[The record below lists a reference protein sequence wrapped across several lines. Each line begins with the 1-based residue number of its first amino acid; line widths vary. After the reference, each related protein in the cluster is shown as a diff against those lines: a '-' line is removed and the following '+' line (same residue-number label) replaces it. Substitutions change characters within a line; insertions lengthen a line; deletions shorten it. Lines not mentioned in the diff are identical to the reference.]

1 MATSAL
7 DVGDRVA
14 RQALV
19 EKPEYVPS
27 DDDLDAIF
35 GISSTPSPEVVTLR
49 SQYFVWMDELKTR
62 AYDKPSPATLATFT
76 SRAKTVLS
84 LAGNIPLATF
94 GNAAMKKFVQDCA
107 HFNWSPS
114 TLSDHVLLVKLIL
127 ASAVNEEGDCLH
139 PRTWNRRFVNAP
151 AVETA
156 KQKRFVFTRDQI
168 EALLRAKSPQE
179 RLFYAVSAGTGMRLG
194 EMRSIRVRGNNSQ
207 TSWEPGKII
216 VRTTMFNNDETGR
229 TKTES
234 GKRTVYLHSSLD
246 QMIASFAKDIES
258 GAFLFQ
264 SKHGEP
270 MKASTIAYRI
280 TKIVPGGSHH
290 GFRRYHISH
299 CRHERMLEELLKL
312 RVGHSSASDITDLY
326 SHQSQEVQALA
337 AEQVGLGFNL
347 FHSMQQCA

>member
-1 MATSAL
+1 
-7 DVGDRVA
+7 
-14 RQALV
+14 
-19 EKPEYVPS
+19 
-27 DDDLDAIF
+27 
-35 GISSTPSPEVVTLR
+35 
-49 SQYFVWMDELKTR
+49 MDELKTR
-62 AYDKPSPATLATFT
+62 AYDKPSPATLVTFT

-84 LAGNIPLATF
+84 LAGNIPLAAF
-94 GNAAMKKFVQDCA
+94 GNAALKKFVQDCA

-114 TLSDHVLLVKLIL
+114 TLADHVLIVKLII
-127 ASAVNEEGDCLH
+127 ASAVNEEGDPLH

-168 EALLRAKSPQE
+168 QALLRGAKSPQE

-194 EMRSIRVRGNNSQ
+194 EVRSIRVAGNNSQ

-216 VRTTMFNNDETGR
+216 VRTTMFNNGETGR

-234 GKRTVYLHSSLD
+234 GKRTIYLHSSLD
-246 QMIASFAKDIES
+246 QTIASFAQDIES

-270 MKASTIAYRI
+270 LKASTIAYRI
-280 TKIVPGGSHH
+280 AKIIPGGSHH

-299 CRHERMLEELLKL
+299 CRHERMLEEVLKL

-326 SHQSQEVQALA
+326 SRQSREVQAQA

-347 FHSMQQCA
+347 

>member
-27 DDDLDAIF
+27 DGDLDPIF
-35 GISSTPSPEVVTLR
+35 GISSAPSPEVVTLR
-49 SQYFVWMDELKTR
+49 SQYFIWMDELKTR

-84 LAGNIPLATF
+84 LAGNTPLADF
-94 GNAAMKKFVQDCA
+94 GNAALKQFVKDCA

-114 TLSDHVLLVKLIL
+114 TLADHVLIVKLII
-127 ASAVNEEGDCLH
+127 ASAVNEEGDPLH

-156 KQKRFVFTRDQI
+156 KQKRFAFTRDQI
-168 EALLRAKSPQE
+168 EDLLREAKSPQE
-179 RLFYAVSAGTGMRLG
+179 KLFYAVSAGTGMRLG
-194 EMRSIRVRGNNSQ
+194 EMRSIRVAGNTSQ
-207 TSWEPGKII
+207 TSWEPGKIV

-264 SKHGEP
+264 SKRGEP

-280 TKIVPGGSHH
+280 AKIVPGGSHH

-299 CRHERMLEELLKL
+299 CRHERMLEEVLKL
-312 RVGHSSASDITDLY
+312 RIGHSSSDITDLY
-326 SHQSQEVQALA
+326 SLQSQEVQAQS

-347 FHSMQQCA
+347 

>member
-1 MATSAL
+1 MTTSAL

-19 EKPEYVPS
+19 EKPEYVSS
-27 DDDLDAIF
+27 DDDLSPIF
-35 GISSTPSPEVVTLR
+35 GISSTPEVVTLR
-49 SQYFVWMDELKTR
+49 SQYFVWMDELKAR

-84 LAGNIPLATF
+84 LAGNIPLAAF

-107 HFNWSPS
+107 HFDWSPS
-114 TLSDHVLLVKLIL
+114 TLADHMLIVKLII
-127 ASAVNEEGDCLH
+127 ASAVNEEGDPLH
-139 PRTWNRRFVNAP
+139 PRAWNRRFVNAP
-151 AVETA
+151 AVETT
-156 KQKRFVFTRDQI
+156 KQKRFVFTRDHI
-168 EALLRAKSPQE
+168 EALFREAKSSQE

-194 EMRSIRVRGNNSQ
+194 EMRSIRVRGNNPKQ
-207 TSWEPGKII
+207 TSWEPGKIR
-216 VRTTMFNNDETGR
+216 VRTTMFKNDETGR
-229 TKTES
+229 TKTDS

-246 QMIASFAKDIES
+246 QMITSFAKDIES

-264 SKHGEP
+264 SKCGQP

-280 TKIVPGGSHH
+280 TKIIPGGSHH

-312 RVGHSSASDITDLY
+312 RVGHSSSDITSIY
-326 SHQSQEVQALA
+326 SHQSEEVQAQA
-337 AEQVGLGFNL
+337 AEDVGLGFEVEGTK
-347 FHSMQQCA
+347 S

>member
-1 MATSAL
+1 MATSHL
-7 DVGDRVA
+7 DLGEQIA

-27 DDDLDAIF
+27 DGDLDSIF
-35 GISSTPSPEVVTLR
+35 GASSAPSSEVATLR
-49 SQYFVWMDELKTR
+49 SQYFVWMDGLKAR

-76 SRAKTVLS
+76 SRARTVLS
-84 LAGNIPLATF
+84 LAGNIPLASF

-107 HFNWSPS
+107 RFNWSPS
-114 TLSDHVLLVKLIL
+114 TLADHVLIVKLIL

-139 PRTWNRRFVNAP
+139 PRKWNRRFVNAP
-151 AVETA
+151 AVETS

-168 EALLRAKSPQE
+168 ETLLREAKSEQE

-194 EMRSIRVRGNNSQ
+194 EVRSIRVRGNNSQ
-207 TSWEPGKII
+207 TSWEPGKFV
-216 VRTTMFNNDETGR
+216 VRTTMFNNEETGR

-246 QMIASFAKDIES
+246 RMIASFAKDIES
-258 GAFLFQ
+258 GAYLFQ
-264 SKHGEP
+264 SMHGEP

-280 TKIVPGGSHH
+280 AKIIPGGSHH

-299 CRHERMLEELLKL
+299 LRHERMLEELLKL
-312 RVGHSSASDITDLY
+312 RVGHSSSSEITDLY
-326 SHQSQEVQALA
+326 SRQSQEVQAQA

-347 FHSMQQCA
+347 

>member
-1 MATSAL
+1 MATSVL

-27 DDDLDAIF
+27 DGDLDSIF
-35 GISSTPSPEVVTLR
+35 GASSAPSSEVATMR
-49 SQYFVWMDELKTR
+49 SQYFVWIYGLEAR

-84 LAGNIPLATF
+84 LAGNISLASF

-107 HFNWSPS
+107 RFNWSPS
-114 TLSDHVLLVKLIL
+114 TLADHVLIVKLIL

-139 PRTWNRRFVNAP
+139 PRKWNRRFVNAP
-151 AVETA
+151 AVETS

-168 EALLRAKSPQE
+168 ETLLREAKSEQE

-194 EMRSIRVRGNNSQ
+194 EVRSIRVRGNNSQ
-207 TSWEPGKII
+207 TSWEPGKFV
-216 VRTTMFNNDETGR
+216 VRTTMFNNEETGR

-246 QMIASFAKDIES
+246 RMIASRAQDIES
-258 GAFLFQ
+258 GAYLFQ

-280 TKIVPGGSHH
+280 AKIIPGGSHH

-312 RVGHSSASDITDLY
+312 RVGHSSSSEITDLY
-326 SHQSQEVQALA
+326 SRQSQEVQAQA

-347 FHSMQQCA
+347 